1 MEYPLVSVIMPT
13 FNREVLLVEAVD
25 SVLRQSYSHWELIIV
40 DDGSVDNTPAIVKER
55 YGHDPRIKY
64 LQQPNQGQSVA
75 RNNGVEFSGGEFVAF
90 LDSDNLWE
98 EHRLREGVEVLGKNP
113 QIGLCY
119 ADVVYI
125 DAKGDEMH
133 RVNMPR
139 YSGFV
144 FPKLIVDN
152 FVSMNTVMVR
162 RSVLPSVRPFNQAN
176 RLDEDYELWL
186 DMSVKNQY
194 FYIPQYLAR
203 YRIEG
208 ERISNNFM
216 IRLDANESTVNKM
229 IAKYGLSL
237 KDPDIRKG
245 LSRHYLR
252 RASIIGRNGS
262 FLSAL
267 ACIRK
272 AMGYNF
278 FSRSPILL
286 LLRIVLRKSR
296 LIN

>member
-1 MEYPLVSVIMPT
+1 MENPIVSVIMPT

-25 SVLRQSYSHWELIIV
+25 SVLRQSYKYWELIIV
-40 DDGSVDNTPAIVKER
+40 DDGSVDNTAAIVKER
-55 YGHDPRIKY
+55 YGNDLRIKY
-64 LQQPNQGQSVA
+64 LHQSNQGQSVA
-75 RNNGVEFSGGEFVAF
+75 RNNGVESSSGEYVAF

-98 EHRLREGVEVLGKNP
+98 EHRLREGVEILKNNP

-119 ADVVYI
+119 ADVIYI
-125 DAKGDEMH
+125 DAQGDEIH

-139 YSGFV
+139 HSGFV

-162 RSVLPSVRPFNQAN
+162 KSVLPSIRPFNQAN

-216 IRLDANESTVNKM
+216 IRLDANEATVKKT
-229 IAKYGLSL
+229 ITKYGLSL
-237 KDPDIRKG
+237 EDLEIRKG

-252 RASIIGRNGS
+252 RASIIGRHGS
-262 FLSAL
+262 FFSAL
-267 ACIRK
+267 GCIQK
-272 AMGYNF
+272 AMGYDF
-278 FSRSPILL
+278 FSRVHILV
-286 LLRIVLRKSR
+286 LLRIILRKSR

>member
-1 MEYPLVSVIMPT
+1 MDYPLVSVIMPT

-25 SVLRQSYSHWELIIV
+25 SVLRQSYPHWELVIV
-40 DDGSVDNTPAIVKER
+40 DDGSVDNTAAIIKER
-55 YGHDPRIKY
+55 YGNDSRIKY
-64 LQQPNQGQSVA
+64 LHQPNQGQSVA
-75 RNNGVEFSGGEFVAF
+75 RNNGVEFSSGEYVAF

-98 EHRLREGVEVLGKNP
+98 EHRLREGVNVLTHNSE
-113 QIGLCY
+113 IGLCY
-119 ADVVYI
+119 ADVIYI
-125 DAKGDEMH
+125 DAKGDEIH

-139 YSGFV
+139 HSGFV

-162 RSVLPSVRPFNQAN
+162 RSVLPSSRPFNQAN

-216 IRLDANESTVNKM
+216 IRLDANEATVKKT
-229 IAKYGLSL
+229 IAKYGLSVAEAN
-237 KDPDIRKG
+237 IRKG
-245 LSRHYLR
+245 LSNHYLR
-252 RASIIGRNGS
+252 RASIIGRHGS
-262 FLSAL
+262 FWSAL
-267 ACIRK
+267 GCIRK
-272 AMGYNF
+272 SMGYNF
-278 FSRSPILL
+278 FSRANVLV
-286 LLRIVLRKSR
+286 LLRIILRKIR